1 MWHGIDIN
9 TKYKLGLLIIILG
22 PTGVGKSDMAMQMAI
37 EQGCS
42 IISADSRQIYREIP
56 IGTAAPTHEMLQRV
70 HHFFVGTRS
79 ITEHYSAGQYE
90 IDAIPIVEQEIAAH
104 GNAVM
109 AGGSMM
115 YIDAIAKGID
125 AIPDIDEEI
134 RKSVRE
140 MYEREGIEAMRM
152 RLKLLDPEY
161 YAEVDLMN
169 WKRIVH
175 AIEVC
180 EQTGGTFTQL
190 RTGATHQRAFG
201 IRKIGIR
208 RQREDLYARIDR
220 RVEEMMDLG
229 LEKEARKV
237 YPMRELN
244 ALNTVGYKELFGHFD
259 GAYDIREAVRLIQ
272 RNSRHYARKQMTWFQ
287 RDSEIEWIEL

>member
-1 MWHGIDIN
+1 MN
-9 TKYKLGLLIIILG
+9 LLTIILG
-22 PTGVGKSDMAMQMAI
+22 PTGVGKSEMAMQMAI
-37 EQGCS
+37 SKGCG
-42 IISADSRQIYREIP
+42 IISADSRQIYHEIQ
-56 IGTAAPTHEMLQRV
+56 IGTAAPTFEMQQRV
-70 HHFFVGTRS
+70 HHWFVGTRS

-90 IDAIPIVEQEIAAH
+90 IDAIPIVEQEIAEY
-104 GNAVM
+104 GEAVM

-125 AIPDIDEEI
+125 AIPDIDDE
-134 RKSVRE
+134 VRQHVRQ
-140 MYEREGIEAMRM
+140 MYEHEGLEAMRR
-152 RLKLLDPEY
+152 RLKLLDPDY
-161 YAEVDLMN
+161 YNEVDLMN

-190 RTGATHQRAFG
+190 RIGARHHRSFN

-208 RQREDLYARIDR
+208 RQREDLYMRINL

-229 LEKEARKV
+229 LEKEAREV
-237 YPMRELN
+237 YHMRNLN

-259 GAYDIREAVRLIQ
+259 GNYDIHEAVRLIQ

>member
-1 MWHGIDIN
+1 MG
-9 TKYKLGLLIIILG
+9 KLTIILG

-37 EQGCS
+37 DKRCS

-70 HHFFVGTRS
+70 HHYFIATRS

-90 IDAIPIVEQEIAAH
+90 IDAIPVIEQEIREH
-104 GNAVM
+104 GEAVM

-115 YIDAIAKGID
+115 YIDAIANGID
-125 AIPDIDEEI
+125 AIPDIDEGI

-140 MYEREGIEAMRM
+140 MYEREGLEAMRR

-180 EQTGGTFTQL
+180 EQTGGTFTEL
-190 RTGATHQRAFG
+190 RTGERHHRNFTIH
-201 IRKIGIR
+201 KIGVR
-208 RQREDLYARIDR
+208 REREELYKRIDL
-220 RVEEMMDLG
+220 RVEEMMDMG
-229 LEKEARKV
+229 LENEARAV
-237 YPMRELN
+237 YPLRHLN

-259 GAYDIREAVRLIQ
+259 GEYDINEAVRLIQ
-272 RNSRHYARKQMTWFQ
+272 RNTRHYARKQMTWFQ
-287 RDSEIEWIEL
+287 RDGEIEWIDL